1 MVQLQNTGSGSGL
14 KRAEDYLGLL
24 RGQIDIAQ
32 VPFSDR
38 GSRLIIQQTPG
49 QSKLM
54 VKLAE
59 RLIALNPDP
68 EAYLARPPFIEDLQ
82 FVDGSGGALE
92 FEASASPDVIRF
104 QTWLG
109 EFKLV
114 FQDEQ
119 TIAIGLPPQITIGIR
134 FNLNSRHFQTRDA
147 QGKLNP
153 IRHLNYAINGKA
165 QKEAVT
171 SQDSGSRIEIIMRS
185 AEDTTILLQISET
198 DSHITNVAPFS
209 QIHKQATARWQA
221 WFERVP
227 PVDEKYAAKY
237 AYAWWVMANNLLSPR
252 GPIAYETMA
261 PSKASY
267 IGLWLWDSALHAIAY
282 RHVDPELARNQIRGF
297 LTTQRPDGMLPDA
310 IHDEGAVFEIDHPIH
325 AEVTKPPV
333 LAWAA
338 LKLHATAPDLN
349 FLREIY
355 EPLQRFNDWWFEHN
369 DDDRDGLAQYTHPY
383 SSGLDD
389 SPLWD
394 HGLPVESPDLNTHLY
409 IQMQALSVMADA
421 LELHDEAVTWRQKAE
436 TLLQRMLTD
445 LWDEETGFFRAL
457 HDEKP
462 IPVETPLNL
471 LPLWTGQLPEGVTQ
485 RLLVNLTDPKKF
497 WGGCMLPTVA
507 RDDPSY
513 DPRTMWRG
521 PVWANINYFFIE
533 ALQRSD
539 RPDLARELR
548 DATLDMIMSQPSI
561 YEYYHAETGV
571 PPIRSV
577 PTFGWTAAVFIDL
590 ALQATAEV
598 DSKKERLS
606 LESQAT

>member
-1 MVQLQNTGSGSGL
+1 MAQLQNTGSGSGQ
-14 KRAEDYLGLL
+14 KRAEDYLDLL

-38 GSRLIIQQTPG
+38 GSRLIVQQTPG

-82 FVDGSGGALE
+82 FVNGSGEALD
-92 FEASASPDVIRF
+92 FKASASPDVVRF
-104 QTWLG
+104 QTSLG
-109 EFKLV
+109 EFKLA

-119 TIAIGLPPQITIGIR
+119 TIAIGLPPLVTVGIQ
-134 FNLNSRHFQTRDA
+134 FNLNSRHFHPADDPH
-147 QGKLNP
+147 P
-153 IRHLNYAINGKA
+153 IRHLSYAANGILQSDEVSLQA
-165 QKEAVT
+165 H
-171 SQDSGSRIEIIMRS
+171 GSRIQLMLRS
-185 AEDTTILLQISET
+185 GEETTVLLHIGETKTQIN
-198 DSHITNVAPFS
+198 NVAPFL
-209 QIHKQATARWQA
+209 QIHERATARWLA
-221 WFERVP
+221 WFEQVP

-297 LTTQRPDGMLPDA
+297 LRVQRQDGMLPDA
-310 IHDEGAVFEIDHPIH
+310 IHDEGVVFEIDHPIQ
-325 AEVTKPPV
+325 AEVTKPPI

-338 LKLHATAPDLN
+338 LKLHETAPDLN
-349 FLREIY
+349 FLHEIY
-355 EPLQRFNDWWFEHN
+355 GPLQRCNDWWFEHN
-369 DDDRDGLAQYTHPY
+369 DDDADGLVQYTHPY

-394 HGLPVESPDLNTHLY
+394 HGLPVESPDLNTYLY
-409 IQMQALSVMADA
+409 LQMQALSFMADA
-421 LELHDEAVTWRQKAE
+421 LELHDEAITWQQKAE
-436 TLLQRMLTD
+436 TLLERMLND
-445 LWDEETGFFRAL
+445 LWDEETGFFYAL

-471 LPLWTGQLPEGVTQ
+471 LPLWTGQLPEGVTL
-485 RLLVNLTDPKKF
+485 RVLANLADPKKF
-497 WGGCMLPTVA
+497 WGGFMLPTVA
-507 RDDPSY
+507 RDDPAY
-513 DPRTMWRG
+513 DPQTMWRG
-521 PVWANINYFFIE
+521 PVWANINYIFIE
-533 ALQRSD
+533 ALQRSGHL
-539 RPDLARELR
+539 DLARELR
-548 DATLDMIMSQPSI
+548 DATLDLIMSQPSI
-561 YEYYHAETGV
+561 YEYYHAETGK
-571 PPIRSV
+571 PPARSV

-590 ALQATAEV
+590 AIQATTEGNT
-598 DSKKERLS
+598 KKERPS
-606 LESQAT
+606 LVSQAM